1 MSSQREPSDCRS
13 TISVVRNVLA
23 GGKTDD
29 RLVVVAI
36 DGSGDDRGAC
46 CGSAEQ
52 TTLIRRGNMVAIDRQ
67 VD

>member
-1 MSSQREPSDCRS
+1 M
-13 TISVVRNVLA
+13 RNVLA